1 MRVFRSVIGR
11 VHEVERNPKDCGRQ
25 VGDPA

>member
-11 VHEVERNPKDCGRQ
+11 VLQVERNPKDCSLQ